1 MVVEGSTAQ
10 QRWLVASRTGIAF
23 LGAGALL
30 LVIVIAFFAYQ
41 AYIDTRY
48 DDLVATAP
56 LTLPTQ
62 QELFTSFTPPV
73 AIIDTPSESTNGSLT
88 LASLYPGTEIAPQF
102 WANPLWVKAV
112 DDANITS
119 GFLPLSEVTLPD
131 SGFGPAT
138 LVRIPIIG
146 LEIGTIELRAEAFG
160 NEEKYAAPPFELGI
174 IPGQPTPGE
183 IGNTWLFGHLES
195 PIRGEGSVFRN
206 LPKVHEFL
214 RQGQRVYVIIDSDDG
229 SFLYQATEFR
239 IMHRDD
245 VRLWGST
252 GRIAT
257 LVASWPRFKYDER
270 VVVTTELV
278 GVKLK
283 DTAGQ
288 LNNVDRDEPE

>member
-1 MVVEGSTAQ
+1 VVAEGSTAQ
-10 QRWLVASRTGIAF
+10 RRWLGASRTGIAF
-23 LGAGALL
+23 LAAGALL

-48 DDLVATAP
+48 DDVVVTAP

-62 QELFTSFTPPV
+62 QELFTPLSPPTT
-73 AIIDTPSESTNGSLT
+73 IIDPPLEIANGDLT
-88 LASLYPGTEIAPQF
+88 LASFYPGTEVAPQF
-102 WANPLWVKAV
+102 WANPFWAKDV
-112 DDANITS
+112 DDASITA

-131 SGFGPAT
+131 SGLGPAT

-146 LEIGTIELRAEAFG
+146 LEVGTIELTSLPFG
-160 NEEKYAAPPFELGI
+160 DGQKYAAASFELGI

-195 PIRGEGSVFRN
+195 PIRGEGSVFRD
-206 LPKVHEFL
+206 LPKVHDFL
-214 RQGQRVYVIIDSDDG
+214 RQGQAVYVIIDSDDG

-257 LVASWPRFKYDER
+257 LVSSWPRFKYDER

-283 DTAGQ
+283 DSSD
-288 LNNVDRDEPE
+288 VS

>member
-1 MVVEGSTAQ
+1 MVAEGSTAQ
-10 QRWLVASRTGIAF
+10 RRLLGASRTGIAF
-23 LGAGALL
+23 LAAGSLL
-30 LVIVIAFFAYQ
+30 LAIVGAFFAYQ

-48 DDLVATAP
+48 DDVVVTAP

-62 QELFTSFTPPV
+62 QELFTPFSPPA
-73 AIIDTPSESTNGSLT
+73 AIIDLPSEIANGDLT

-102 WANPLWVKAV
+102 WANPFWAKDV
-112 DDANITS
+112 DVASITA

-131 SGFGPAT
+131 SGLGPAT

-146 LEIGTIELRAEAFG
+146 LEVGTIELTSLPFG
-160 NEEKYAAPPFELGI
+160 DGEKYAAASFELGI

-195 PIRGEGSVFRN
+195 PIRGEGSVFRD
-206 LPKVHEFL
+206 LPKVHDFL
-214 RQGQRVYVIIDSDDG
+214 RQGQAVYVIIDSVDG

-257 LVASWPRFKYDER
+257 LVSSWPRFKYDER
-270 VVVTTELV
+270 VVVTTVLV
-278 GVKLK
+278 GVR
-283 DTAGQ
+283 
-288 LNNVDRDEPE
+288 LNDSSDVS

>member
-1 MVVEGSTAQ
+1 MIAEGSTS
-10 QRWLVASRTGIAF
+10 QRRWMGASRMGVAF
-23 LGAGALL
+23 LSTGALL
-30 LVIVIAFFAYQ
+30 LVSVIAFFVYQ
-41 AYIDTRY
+41 AYIDSRY
-48 DDLVATAP
+48 DDLEVTAP
-56 LTLPTQ
+56 LKLPTE
-62 QELFTSFTPPV
+62 QELFVPLNSPDAV
-73 AIIDTPSESTNGSLT
+73 IDPPSESTNGNLT
-88 LASLYPGTEIAPQF
+88 LASLYPGTKIAPQF
-102 WANPLWVKAV
+102 WAYPLWAEDI
-112 DDANITS
+112 DDSSITA
-119 GFLPLSEVTLPD
+119 GYLPPSEVALPD

-146 LEIGTIELRAEAFG
+146 LEIGTIELTAEAFG
-160 NEEKYAAPPFELGI
+160 VGERYVAPPFELGI

-195 PIRGEGSVFRN
+195 PIRGEGSVFRD
-206 LPKVHEFL
+206 LPKLHDFL

-283 DTAGQ
+283 DST
-288 LNNVDRDEPE
+288 NVS